1 MVEQH
6 QFESKEAL
14 YEALQ
19 KTISRDLIDTHEA
32 HGAALLLASGGS
44 SPSPVYRALS
54 ADQLPWPKISVAL
67 VDERWVDLDHKGSNE
82 ALLNNSLL
90 QNAAVDADAYGMK
103 NSAATAKQG
112 WEECEKRYA
121 ALPWNDAVALLGMGP
136 DGHTAS
142 LFPEAEGLD
151 HALSTSDYV
160 APLMAKQS
168 VVTGELT
175 ERMTLTLTAL
185 SKCKTL
191 YLLITGEEK
200 LQVFKRALEDAQ
212 GDGPYPLVISHLLA
226 STDINLQV
234 FWAP

>member
-1 MVEQH
+1 MIKQRI
-6 QFESKEAL
+6 FESKETL

-19 KTISRDLIDTHEA
+19 MDISRDLIDACEA
-32 HGAALLLASGGS
+32 HDEALFLASGGS

-54 ADQLPWPKISVAL
+54 TEELPWPHISVAL
-67 VDERWVDLDHKGSNE
+67 VDERWVDIKHKGSNE
-82 ALLNNSLL
+82 ALLNHNLL
-90 QNAAVDADAYGMK
+90 QNAAVDATAYGMK
-103 NSAATAKQG
+103 NSGATAKQG
-112 WEECEKRYA
+112 WQACEEHYA
-121 ALPWNDAVALLGMGP
+121 ALPWKGAVALLGMGP

-151 HALSTSDYV
+151 HALTTSNYV

-185 SKCKTL
+185 TKCKTL